1 MKGNLISRLLGGAWR
16 VLDVVRRTVHLVLM
30 LLLVLVLLAVFG
42 AQTVPLP
49 RKFVLVVDPQGELVE
64 QLSGEP
70 FERAVAEARGDG
82 QVQTL
87 LIDLVE
93 AIDRGAGD
101 ERVKALYLDLEGM
114 SGGSIDKL
122 RAVAGAVER
131 FRSAGKPVIAAGGNM
146 DQSQYY
152 LAVHADELYL
162 NPAGGVFLDGL
173 AYYRPYFSSA
183 LEKLSIDWHVFR
195 TGDYKTYGDGFIRD
209 DMSEAEKEEI
219 RPLLDGIWEAYR
231 ADVARARDMEPA
243 RLDRYIDQFLA
254 RLKAADGDF
263 ARAAVDAG
271 LVDELWTTDQVD
283 NRLAEIAERDRETG
297 GFVGVGFAD
306 YLAAVD
312 SGGPPA
318 GGDSIGLIVAR
329 GDILPGAQPPGTVGG
344 ESLASLIREA
354 RLDPSVRGVVLRI
367 DSGGGSMFASEII
380 AREIEL
386 VRQSGKPM
394 IVSMGA
400 VAASGGYMIALP
412 ADEIW
417 AHPTTVTGSI
427 GVFASFPTFD
437 RALERLGVNMDGI
450 GTHRW
455 SGDLRP
461 DQPLTA
467 EGRELVQTAI
477 EGSYERF
484 LAMVARARGMD
495 VAAVR
500 RIAGGRVWLGE
511 AAQRLGLVD
520 KLGGLEDALD
530 SAAGRAGLGE
540 GYRVRT
546 LEPDL
551 EFGDRLL
558 LSLFTRLI
566 RAGVNMPAGGVSLPG
581 PIGEAAQS
589 LAGLFV
595 RFSDPRGLYA
605 HCLCTPAGR

>member
-1 MKGNLISRLLGGAWR
+1 MKGNLFSRLLGGAWR
-16 VLDVVRRTVHLVLM
+16 LLDVVRRTVHLVLM
-30 LLLVLVLLAVFG
+30 LLVVLVLLAVFG
-42 AQTVPLP
+42 ARTVPLP
-49 RKFVLVVDPQGELVE
+49 QAFVLVVDPEGELTE

-70 FERAVAEARGDG
+70 LDRAVAEARGDG

-87 LIDLVE
+87 VSDVVD

-101 ERVKALYLDLEGM
+101 QRVKALYLDLEGM
-114 SGGSIDKL
+114 TGGSLDKL
-122 RAVAGAVER
+122 RAVAAAVER
-131 FRSAGKPVIAAGGNM
+131 FKSSGKPVIAAGGNM

-152 LAVHADELYL
+152 LAVQADELYL
-162 NPAGGVFLDGL
+162 NPAGGIFLEGL

-183 LEKLSIDWHVFR
+183 LGKLSIDWHVFR

-209 DMSEAEKEEI
+209 DMSDAEKEEI
-219 RPLLDGIWEAYR
+219 RPVLDGLWATYR
-231 ADVARARDMEPA
+231 AEVARARDIEPA

-271 LVDELWTTDQVD
+271 LVDELWTYDQVD
-283 NRLAEIAERDRETG
+283 NRLAEIAERDRDTG
-297 GFVGVGFAD
+297 GFVGIGFGD
-306 YLAAVD
+306 YLAGVH
-312 SGGPPA
+312 GGGTQA
-318 GGDSIGLIVAR
+318 SGDSIGLIVAR
-329 GDILPGAQPPGTVGG
+329 GDILPGYQPPGSVGA
-344 ESLASLIREA
+344 ESLSSLIREA
-354 RLDPSVRGVVLRI
+354 RLDPSVRAVVLRI
-367 DSGGGSMFASEII
+367 DSGGGSMFASEVI

-400 VAASGGYMIALP
+400 VAASGGYLIALP

-437 RALERLGVNMDGI
+437 RALERLGVNVDGI

-461 DQPLTA
+461 DQPLSA
-467 EGRELVQTAI
+467 EGRELIQTAI

-484 LAMVARARGMD
+484 LAMVARSRGMD
-495 VAAVR
+495 VASVR
-500 RIAGGRVWLGE
+500 RVAGGRVWLGE

-520 KLGGLEDALD
+520 KLGSLDDALD

-540 GYRVRT
+540 GYRVRM
-546 LEPDL
+546 LEPAL
-551 EFGDRLL
+551 EFGDRLM
-558 LSLFTRLI
+558 LSLFSRLVS
-566 RAGVNMPAGGVSLPG
+566 AGVTLPG
-581 PIGEAAQS
+581 GGLVLPRPISEAAEG
-589 LAGLFV
+589 LAGLFT

>member
-1 MKGNLISRLLGGAWR
+1 MKGNLFSRLLGGAWR
-16 VLDVVRRTVHLVLM
+16 LLDVVRRTVHLVLM
-30 LLLVLVLLAVFG
+30 LLVVLVLLAVFG
-42 AQTVPLP
+42 ARSVPLP
-49 RKFVLVVDPQGELVE
+49 QAFVLVVDPEGELTE

-70 FERAVAEARGDG
+70 LDRAVAEARGDG

-87 LIDLVE
+87 VSDVVD

-101 ERVKALYLDLEGM
+101 ARVKALYLDLEGM
-114 SGGSIDKL
+114 TGGSLDKL
-122 RAVAGAVER
+122 RAVAAAVER
-131 FRSAGKPVIAAGGNM
+131 FKSSGKPVIAAGGNM

-162 NPAGGVFLDGL
+162 NPAGGIFLDGL

-183 LEKLSIDWHVFR
+183 LEKLSIDWNVFR
-195 TGDYKTYGDGFIRD
+195 TGDYKSYGDGFIRD
-209 DMSEAEKEEI
+209 DMSDAEKEEI
-219 RPLLDGIWEAYR
+219 RPVLDGLWASYR
-231 ADVARARDMEPA
+231 ADVARARDIEPA

-271 LVDELWTTDQVD
+271 LVDELWTYDQVD

-297 GFVGVGFAD
+297 GFVGVGIGD
-306 YLAAVD
+306 YLAGVD
-312 SGGPPA
+312 GSGA
-318 GGDSIGLIVAR
+318 QASGDSIGLIVAR
-329 GDILPGAQPPGTVGG
+329 GDILPGYQPPGSVGG
-344 ESLASLIREA
+344 DSLSSLIREA
-354 RLDPSVRGVVLRI
+354 RLDPSVRAVVLRI
-367 DSGGGSMFASEII
+367 DSGGGSMFASEVI

-400 VAASGGYMIALP
+400 VAASGGYLIALP

-437 RALERLGVNMDGI
+437 RALERLGVNVDGI

-461 DQPLTA
+461 DQPLSA
-467 EGRELVQTAI
+467 EGRELIQTAI

-484 LAMVARARGMD
+484 LAMVARSRGMD
-495 VAAVR
+495 VASVR
-500 RIAGGRVWLGE
+500 RVAGGRVWLGE

-520 KLGGLEDALD
+520 KLGSLDDALD

-540 GYRVRT
+540 GYRVRV
-546 LEPDL
+546 LEPAL
-551 EFGDRLL
+551 EFGDRLM
-558 LSLFTRLI
+558 LSLFSRLVS
-566 RAGVNMPAGGVSLPG
+566 AGVELPG
-581 PIGEAAQS
+581 GGPVLPRPISDAADG
-589 LAGLFV
+589 LAGLFR